1 MKYVILCLGF
11 FLNNFIASLTFAQD
25 TDLEKKVLEIIRNN
39 PEIIMEAIKILQAK
53 DAKNKQEQADQ
64 NIKFNKQRLEDDKN
78 APILGNPNGEITIVE
93 FFDYNCGYCRRA
105 FKTIMNLIADNN
117 AVKVVMRELPILGDA
132 SVFTAK
138 ASLASQKQQKY
149 EEFHVAL
156 MNNRSRNTEK
166 SVLKIAKKIG
176 MDIDQLQLDMNSSF
190 VLDHIEESQKLSESL
205 GISGTPAFVFGEKIV
220 PGAIDL
226 QAMKDLVAQIA
237 SD

>member
-1 MKYVILCLGF
+1 MKYVILFLGF
-11 FLNNFIASLTFAQD
+11 FLNIFIASLTFAQD

-64 NIKFNKQRLEDDKN
+64 NIKSNKQRLEDDKN

-176 MDIDQLQLDMNSSF
+176 MDVDQLQLDMNSSF

-237 SD
+237 SN

>member
-1 MKYVILCLGF
+1 MKYVILFLGF

-64 NIKFNKQRLEDDKN
+64 NIKSNKQRLEDDKN

-190 VLDHIEESQKLSESL
+190 VLNHIEESQKLSESL

-237 SD
+237 SN

>member
-1 MKYVILCLGF
+1 MKYVILFLGF
-11 FLNNFIASLTFAQD
+11 LLNNFIATLTFAQD

-64 NIKFNKQRLEDDKN
+64 NIKSNKQRLEDDKN

-176 MDIDQLQLDMNSSF
+176 MDVDQLQLDMNSSF

-237 SD
+237 SN

>member
-1 MKYVILCLGF
+1 MKYVILFLGF
-11 FLNNFIASLTFAQD
+11 FLNIFIASLTFAQD

-64 NIKFNKQRLEDDKN
+64 NIKSNKQRLEDDKN

-176 MDIDQLQLDMNSSF
+176 MDVDQLQLDMNSSF
-190 VLDHIEESQKLSESL
+190 VLDHLEESQKLSESL

-237 SD
+237 SN

>member
-64 NIKFNKQRLEDDKN
+64 NIKSNKQRLEDDKN

-176 MDIDQLQLDMNSSF
+176 MDVDQLQLDMNSSF

-237 SD
+237 SN

>member
-1 MKYVILCLGF
+1 MKYVILFLGF

-39 PEIIMEAIKILQAK
+39 PEIIMEAIKIMQAK
-53 DAKNKQEQADQ
+53 DAKNKQEQADR
-64 NIKFNKQRLEDDKN
+64 NIKSNKQRLEDDKN

-237 SD
+237 SN

>member
-1 MKYVILCLGF
+1 MKYVILFLGF

-64 NIKFNKQRLEDDKN
+64 NIKSNKQRLEDDKN

-176 MDIDQLQLDMNSSF
+176 MDVDQLQLDMNSSF

-237 SD
+237 SN

>member
-1 MKYVILCLGF
+1 MKYVILFLGF

-64 NIKFNKQRLEDDKN
+64 NIKSNKQRLEDDKN
-78 APILGNPNGEITIVE
+78 APILGNPNGEIIIVE

-105 FKTIMNLIADNN
+105 FKTIMKLIADNN

-176 MDIDQLQLDMNSSF
+176 MDIDLSLI
-190 VLDHIEESQKLSESL
+190 HI
-205 GISGTPAFVFGEKIV
+205 
-220 PGAIDL
+220 
-226 QAMKDLVAQIA
+226 
-237 SD
+237 

>member
-1 MKYVILCLGF
+1 MKYVILFLGF

-53 DAKNKQEQADQ
+53 DAKNKQEQADR
-64 NIKFNKQRLEDDKN
+64 NIKSNKQSLEDDKN

-237 SD
+237 SN

>member
-1 MKYVILCLGF
+1 MKYVILFLGF

-64 NIKFNKQRLEDDKN
+64 NIKSNKQRLEDDKN

-176 MDIDQLQLDMNSSF
+176 MDVDQLQLDMNSSF
-190 VLDHIEESQKLSESL
+190 VLDHIEESQELSDSL

-237 SD
+237 SN

>member
-1 MKYVILCLGF
+1 MKYVILFLGF

-64 NIKFNKQRLEDDKN
+64 NIKSNKQRLEDDKN
-78 APILGNPNGEITIVE
+78 APILGNPNGEIIIVE

-176 MDIDQLQLDMNSSF
+176 MDVDQLQLDMNSSF

-237 SD
+237 SN

>member
-1 MKYVILCLGF
+1 MKYVILFLGF

-64 NIKFNKQRLEDDKN
+64 NIKSNKQRLEDDKN
-78 APILGNPNGEITIVE
+78 APILGNPNGEIIIVE

-149 EEFHVAL
+149 EEFHVVL

-237 SD
+237 SN

>member
-1 MKYVILCLGF
+1 MKYVILFFGF

-64 NIKFNKQRLEDDKN
+64 NIKSNKQRLEDDKN

-237 SD
+237 SN

>member
-1 MKYVILCLGF
+1 MKYVILFLGF
-11 FLNNFIASLTFAQD
+11 LLNNFIASLTFAQD

-64 NIKFNKQRLEDDKN
+64 NIKSNKQRLEDDKN

-138 ASLASQKQQKY
+138 ASLASQRQQKY

-190 VLDHIEESQKLSESL
+190 VLNHIEESQKLSESL

-237 SD
+237 SN

>member
-1 MKYVILCLGF
+1 MKYVILILGF
-11 FLNNFIASLTFAQD
+11 FLNNFKASLTFAQD
-25 TDLEKKVLEIIRNN
+25 TDLEEKVLEIIRNN

-64 NIKFNKQRLEDDKN
+64 NIKSNKQRLEDDKN

-176 MDIDQLQLDMNSSF
+176 MDVDQLQLDMNSSF

-237 SD
+237 SN

>member
-1 MKYVILCLGF
+1 MKYVILFLGF
-11 FLNNFIASLTFAQD
+11 FLNIFIASLTFAQD

-64 NIKFNKQRLEDDKN
+64 NIKSNKQRLEDDKN

-105 FKTIMNLIADNN
+105 FKTIMDLIADNN

-176 MDIDQLQLDMNSSF
+176 MDVDQLQLDMNSSF

-237 SD
+237 SN

>member
-1 MKYVILCLGF
+1 MKYVILFLGF

-64 NIKFNKQRLEDDKN
+64 NIKSNKQRLEDDKN

-237 SD
+237 SN

>member
-1 MKYVILCLGF
+1 MKYVILFLGF

-64 NIKFNKQRLEDDKN
+64 NIKSKKQRLEDDKN
-78 APILGNPNGEITIVE
+78 APILGNPNGEIIIVE

-176 MDIDQLQLDMNSSF
+176 MDIDQLQFDMNSSF

-237 SD
+237 SN

>member
-1 MKYVILCLGF
+1 MKYVILFLGF
-11 FLNNFIASLTFAQD
+11 FLNNFIVSLTFAQD

-64 NIKFNKQRLEDDKN
+64 NIKSNKQRLEDDKN

-176 MDIDQLQLDMNSSF
+176 MDVDQLQLDMNSSF

-237 SD
+237 SN

>member
-1 MKYVILCLGF
+1 MKYVILFLGF

-64 NIKFNKQRLEDDKN
+64 NIKSNKQRLEDDKS
-78 APILGNPNGEITIVE
+78 APILGNPTGEIIIVE

-237 SD
+237 SN

>member
-1 MKYVILCLGF
+1 MKYVILFLGF

-64 NIKFNKQRLEDDKN
+64 NIKSNKQRLEDDKN

-176 MDIDQLQLDMNSSF
+176 MDVDQLQLDMNSSF
-190 VLDHIEESQKLSESL
+190 VLDHIEESQKLSELL

-237 SD
+237 SN

>member
-1 MKYVILCLGF
+1 MKYVILFLGF

-64 NIKFNKQRLEDDKN
+64 NIISNKQRLEDDKN

-237 SD
+237 SN

>member
-1 MKYVILCLGF
+1 MKYVILFLGF

-64 NIKFNKQRLEDDKN
+64 NIKSNKQRLEDDKN
-78 APILGNPNGEITIVE
+78 APILGNPNGEIIIVE

-237 SD
+237 SN

>member
-1 MKYVILCLGF
+1 MKYVILFLGF

-64 NIKFNKQRLEDDKN
+64 NIKSNKQRLEDDKN
-78 APILGNPNGEITIVE
+78 APILGNPNGEIIIVE

-190 VLDHIEESQKLSESL
+190 VLNHIEESQKLSESL

-237 SD
+237 SN